1 MKASESYIIPHQF
14 DTISPIVIPLKFFAH
29 ASLCGRRR
37 KGRGKEGKGNGRV
50 TVADP
55 DLQIRGGG
63 GGIGGH
69 PDPDIKGGEVS
80 KNLFSALRTSVWS
93 KNKEGPPLDRPL
105 D

>member
-14 DTISPIVIPLKFFAH
+14 DTLSPIVIPLKFFPH

-63 GGIGGH
+63 GH
-69 PDPDIKGGEVS
+69 PDPDIKGGRS
-80 KNLFSALRTSVWS
+80 QKNFFSALRTSVWS
-93 KNKEGPPLDRPL
+93 KNKEGPSLDRPL